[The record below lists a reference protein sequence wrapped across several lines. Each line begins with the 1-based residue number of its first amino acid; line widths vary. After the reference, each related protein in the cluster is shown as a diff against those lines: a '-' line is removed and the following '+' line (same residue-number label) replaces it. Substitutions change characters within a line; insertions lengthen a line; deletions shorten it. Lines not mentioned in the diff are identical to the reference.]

1 MNMSMVDWVES
12 ILISINIQALCFKNN
27 IIVPIIMLNNN
38 DSILARLS
46 PFLLLLSAWSV
57 SSTFSVRTI
66 CFLLQDLQ

>member
-46 PFLLLLSAWSV
+46 PFLLLLSA
-57 SSTFSVRTI
+57 
-66 CFLLQDLQ
+66 